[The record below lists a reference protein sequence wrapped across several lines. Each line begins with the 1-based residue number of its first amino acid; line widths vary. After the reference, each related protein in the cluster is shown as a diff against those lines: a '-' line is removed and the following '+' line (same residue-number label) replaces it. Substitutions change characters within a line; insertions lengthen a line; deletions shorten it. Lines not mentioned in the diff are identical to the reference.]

1 MFSLP
6 TEAKLDVLKCLDFNQ
21 LTSFKLSNSFFLNLI
36 NKYEGE
42 LCFRIEFNQISL
54 QKLNFNSNDVKK
66 RIKKYKIINPDS
78 ELVEYTLNDQL
89 IKKWQRAIDTPIPL
103 YLHKRQTKKISDKA
117 DIKLAICLHKI
128 IDRNK
133 RSGIDYFL
141 ELPSFPKNFKE
152 LAIIKFWLKQL
163 FNYPKML
170 NILFCDDK
178 TIPPQLNIQYT
189 QLFVTGPTFKNIWN
203 FVSNHLKISEI
214 LYLHFSS
221 IFRVDFDNLLNILTN
236 EGNKIPRVSLQF
248 ATNDLN
254 LLIYF
259 CNLIIKYITTSMDCS
274 KMVPA
279 IIMYYYTSE
288 RLNLK
293 VKEGKVE
300 IEQASNLTSS
310 TCEITNTTHQK
321 VKFLFCSQQW
331 RSKEREIFRTRIR
344 ILKDRG

>member
-1 MFSLP
+1 M
-6 TEAKLDVLKCLDFNQ
+6 
-21 LTSFKLSNSFFLNLI
+21 
-36 NKYEGE
+36 
-42 LCFRIEFNQISL
+42 EFNQISL
-54 QKLNFNSNDVKK
+54 LKLNFNSNDVKK

-117 DIKLAICLHKI
+117 DIKLIIRLSKI
-128 IDRNK
+128 D
-133 RSGIDYFL
+133 
-141 ELPSFPKNFKE
+141 
-152 LAIIKFWLKQL
+152 
-163 FNYPKML
+163 PKML

-178 TIPPQLNIQYT
+178 TIPLQFLVDRPVI
-189 QLFVTGPTFKNIWN
+189 FATGPTFKNIWN

-259 CNLIIKYITTSMDCS
+259 CNLIIKASYLHREFAKYITTSMDCS